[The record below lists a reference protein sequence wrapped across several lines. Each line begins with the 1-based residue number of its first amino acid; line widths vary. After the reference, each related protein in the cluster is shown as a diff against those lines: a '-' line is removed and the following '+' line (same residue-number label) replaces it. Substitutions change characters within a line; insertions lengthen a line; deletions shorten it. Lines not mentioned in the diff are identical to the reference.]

1 AEVVAVGDGQRVV
14 LGEGGGGDQLVEV
27 EVAGTRVGVAVDH
40 HVEVDRV
47 AQVDVVA
54 DEAVDLGV
62 RVARAEVHARTP
74 DAGVET
80 GSRGVG
86 EAGLQGGILVGLRDA
101 TPDVIGNGGHFPGE
115 RRLLLRGRDERD
127 GGQQDG

>member
-1 AEVVAVGDGQRVV
+1 
-14 LGEGGGGDQLVEV
+14 
-27 EVAGTRVGVAVDH
+27 
-40 HVEVDRV
+40 
-47 AQVDVVA
+47 
-54 DEAVDLGV
+54 
-62 RVARAEVHARTP
+62 AEVHARTP

-127 GGQQDG
+127 GGQQDGERSSELEGLHPWISSGGVEHAGGREPSRFTNT